1 MKIKNY
7 DDIVDQLCEY
17 LKEFDKSLQEFQT
30 DLYLTVDSDGEA
42 EIEEFIN
49 VSGNDFLVYVQD
61 DSVIG
66 YDSVIWY
73 GVMYTDGP
81 HGDIF
86 TAYKELTDS
95 NDIAAG
101 IGMTDAELEGRTRVF
116 FGMDKDDEPDE
127 LDKIRYIEANP
138 RLMDTFIASYENI
151 IDEDCNGY
159 YRERAVYYVDQSI
172 AKMNDYLK
180 SKKYENERE

>member
-49 VSGNDFLVYVQD
+49 VSGNESLVYKD
-61 DSVIG
+61 DSIV
-66 YDSVIWY
+66 WY
-73 GVMYTDGP
+73 GVMYTDES